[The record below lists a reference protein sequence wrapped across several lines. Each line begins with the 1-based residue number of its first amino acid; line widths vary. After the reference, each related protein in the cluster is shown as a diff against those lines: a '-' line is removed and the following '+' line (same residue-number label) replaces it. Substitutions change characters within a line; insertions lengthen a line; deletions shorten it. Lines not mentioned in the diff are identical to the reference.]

1 VIDEAR
7 RDQETA
13 ASRRT
18 LKAIPGLRDAR
29 IGRQDN
35 IARCARVRFIAR
47 IHL

>member
-18 LKAIPGLRDAR
+18 LKPILDCAMLASDAKTTSR
-29 IGRQDN
+29 
-35 IARCARVRFIAR
+35 AARV
-47 IHL
+47 